1 MVMAVKRGEFLV
13 NSGIFSAKDSDA
25 MIEVLSRMRCD
36 EIKDIVATDDLSC
49 HEVSLSF
56 CALGKKVDQKHDDIY
71 RVTQGWRSLCK
82 VVWS

>member
-1 MVMAVKRGEFLV
+1 
-13 NSGIFSAKDSDA
+13 

-56 CALGKKVDQKHDDIY
+56 CPLGKKVDQKHDDIY
-71 RVTQGWRSLCK
+71 RVTQG
-82 VVWS
+82 